1 MGIEKDDIVF
11 VEGAR
16 TAFGAL
22 NGGLKGVTA
31 TELGVVAAREALKRS
46 HVEPEAVDHVI
57 FGNVVQT
64 CKDAPYLARHIGM
77 SVGVPIEVPGLTVNR
92 LCASGLEAA
101 VIGAQQLLLGDSTVV
116 LVGGTENMTQCP
128 HLIRGGRDGFR
139 LGNVVV
145 EDYVLVALTD
155 QWNGLIMGLTAENLA
170 EKYHISREEQ
180 DEFAHRSH
188 SLAAESRE
196 NGRFAEEIVPVETRD
211 RKGRSVVVDRDEH
224 IRGDASVESLAQL
237 PTVFKKEG
245 TVTAG
250 NSCGIND
257 GAAALVMTTAGR
269 ASDMGLRPLGR
280 LVSWASVGV
289 DPDVMGIGPVEA
301 SKKALERA
309 GKRLEDMELVEL
321 NEAFAAQYLACER
334 EMGLDRDRV
343 NVNGGA
349 IALGHPVGAS
359 GTRVTL
365 TLLYEMRRRGQ
376 RYGLATLCVGGGM
389 GIAAVL
395 ECLQ

>member
-77 SVGVPIEVPGLTVNR
+77 SVGVPIEVPALTVNR

-211 RKGRSVVVDRDEH
+211 RKGRSVVVDRDGLQEGGH
-224 IRGDASVESLAQL
+224 GHCWELLRHQRWRGGVGDDHCRKGQRHGPEATGATGVVGQ
-237 PTVFKKEG
+237 
-245 TVTAG
+245 
-250 NSCGIND
+250 CG
-257 GAAALVMTTAGR
+257 R
-269 ASDMGLRPLGR
+269 
-280 LVSWASVGV
+280 
-289 DPDVMGIGPVEA
+289 
-301 SKKALERA
+301 RA
-309 GKRLEDMELVEL
+309 GCDGHR
-321 NEAFAAQYLACER
+321 A
-334 EMGLDRDRV
+334 
-343 NVNGGA
+343 GGSQQES
-349 IALGHPVGAS
+349 P
-359 GTRVTL
+359 
-365 TLLYEMRRRGQ
+365 
-376 RYGLATLCVGGGM
+376 
-389 GIAAVL
+389 
-395 ECLQ
+395 